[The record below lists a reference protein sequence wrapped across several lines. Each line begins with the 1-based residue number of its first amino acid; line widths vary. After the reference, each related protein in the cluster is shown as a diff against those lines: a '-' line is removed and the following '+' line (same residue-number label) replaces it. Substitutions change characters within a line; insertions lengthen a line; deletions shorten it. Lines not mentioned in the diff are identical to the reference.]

1 MGLKFS
7 FSRREGGRSRPAA
20 GEAVSDEGLC
30 GRRSRLPL
38 IFFAIFF
45 LVGSGFMVPFAI
57 VVAKVIGSRNWV
69 PTPCVIVSSTVK
81 KHRGEKG
88 YTYSIEMVFRYEF
101 GDKEY
106 ESHTYDFSP
115 GSSSGY
121 RSKARVVERYPA
133 GKKATCYVNP
143 RKPSQAVI
151 SRQLPAI
158 VWFAFIP
165 AVFVAIG
172 LGGLVGM
179 FRARRQP
186 SARPSAPSWL
196 PQVAPKAPAT
206 GLRLKPKVSPRLKTV
221 LVALF
226 ALVWNGVV
234 SLFAHKVIVAWRVG
248 RGSWF
253 ETLFLVPFVLVGL
266 GVIVAASYQF
276 LRLFN
281 PRPVITVGQQS
292 LPLGG
297 RTWLEWALV
306 GRVDAVRRLEVYLE
320 GREQATYQRGT
331 NTITSQGT
339 FLTVPL
345 VETTDRYEIL
355 AGKAEIAVPPDTMH
369 TFEAP
374 NNKVLWRLVVKGDVR
389 RWPDI
394 EEEYP
399 IVVLPAQESARS

>member
-7 FSRREGGRSRPAA
+7 FSRRGGGRSRPAA
-20 GEAVSDEGLC
+20 GEAVSDEGLS

-38 IFFAIFF
+38 IFFAVFL

-69 PTPCVIVSSTVK
+69 PTPCVIVSSAVK
-81 KHRGEKG
+81 KHRGEKS

-101 GDKEY
+101 GGKEY

-151 SRQLPAI
+151 SRRLPAM

-165 AVFVAIG
+165 GIFVAIG
-172 LGGLVGM
+172 LGGFVATV
-179 FRARRQP
+179 RARR
-186 SARPSAPSWL
+186 RPGVPVGAPSWL
-196 PQVAPKAPAT
+196 PKVTAT
-206 GLRLKPKVSPRLKTV
+206 AAGLGVRLRPSVSPHTKLGLV
-221 LVALF
+221 LVA
-226 ALVWNGVV
+226 ALVWNGAV
-234 SLFAHKVIVAWRVG
+234 SMFSLRVIGAWRAG

-253 ETLFLVPFVLVGL
+253 ETLFLVPFGLVGVGL
-266 GVIVAASYQF
+266 VVGVFYQF

-281 PRPVITVGQQS
+281 PRPVVTVGQQS

-297 RTWLEWALV
+297 RTRLEWALV

-331 NTITSQGT
+331 NTITSHKT

-374 NNKVLWRLVVKGDVR
+374 NNKVLWRLVVRGDVQ

-399 IVVLPAQESARS
+399 IVVLPAQESARP